1 MRDNIIL
8 IGFMGA
14 GKTSFGKWLA
24 KEKGMEFVD
33 TDDMI
38 VKLHGLSIP
47 EIFETR
53 GEEVFR
59 DMETELLKTLVS
71 EKKNNMVIS
80 VGGGLPVREQ
90 NRELLR
96 ELGLVIYL
104 RATVD
109 TLCER
114 LKGDTQRPLLQG
126 GDVRERILALMEKRA
141 ALYEEGAALIIDTD
155 GETYESIYEKM
166 EGDGA

>member
-24 KEKGMEFVD
+24 KEKGIEFVD

-80 VGGGLPVREQ
+80 VGGGLPVRGQ

-96 ELGLVIYL
+96 KLGMVVYL
-104 RATVD
+104 RAAVD

-114 LKGDTQRPLLQG
+114 LKGDTHRPLLQG

-166 EGDGA
+166 EGNGA